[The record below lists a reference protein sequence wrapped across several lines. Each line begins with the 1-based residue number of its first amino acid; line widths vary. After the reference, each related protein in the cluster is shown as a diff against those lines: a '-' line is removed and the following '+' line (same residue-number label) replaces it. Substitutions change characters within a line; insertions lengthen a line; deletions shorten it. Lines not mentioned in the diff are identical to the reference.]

1 MISSSASVEAKQ
13 VLAFRRSLFP
23 RRPVFSYMGT
33 IYVTIFALAMMVAL
47 TWGFWRHLAGLLSD
61 VGFAARFTWAPAAV
75 LLLSLTVLRYSLW
88 QGFASFSEA
97 DCFYLLA
104 APLERG
110 ALVWLRLRSACWVVG
125 VAGALLG
132 VVGGLVSS
140 QPVGGALR
148 VVLGAVAGPAFG
160 VILVAAGWQVQRLP
174 RASLW
179 LIRLTTP
186 ALVVVL
192 LLVLAEW
199 AGGRWRT
206 IALWSGPWGWAVLPL
221 AGGSWWARG
230 AALGLLCALAVA
242 GWMGLKWSAGACS
255 LENFWRRAR
264 ARSRAVAGAYSF
276 DARAVVLAARETSAA
291 ASSVQPALAQPA
303 LAQPALR
310 GTALRRTALAQ
321 TALRG
326 TGVRLPTPHLRV
338 PRRPR
343 FAVPWHGLLTLLR
356 SPYRLGWGV
365 LLGGGGVVLLT
376 VFPHRLSALLGGAL
390 ALYLAAGAMLEPL
403 RLEVDLPFVSQI
415 LLPLS
420 FGEVLWRHC
429 LLPGAILIGEGLA
442 IIAVVWGTGAATGTV
457 AVSAVALLVPT
468 VGFTVMAAALSAR
481 RGGRLPMEIL
491 LSAAGDVTGF
501 SVIGII
507 GWIFGWVLLAVAA
520 VTMAWQA
527 SVSGGGTDGAVGLV
541 RGVLPAALALLV
553 GAEIMRRLLLR
564 SRR

>member
-1 MISSSASVEAKQ
+1 MTSSSAPVDAKQ

-23 RRPVFSYMGT
+23 RRPVLSYMGT
-33 IYVTIFALAMMVAL
+33 IYVAIFALAMMVAL

-75 LLLSLTVLRYSLW
+75 LLLSLAVLRYSLW
-88 QGFASFSEA
+88 QGFVSFSEA
-97 DCFYLLA
+97 DCFYLLT

-110 ALVWLRLRSACWVVG
+110 ALVWPRLRSACWVVG

-132 VVGGLVSS
+132 MVGGLVSS

-199 AGGRWRT
+199 AGGRWRN
-206 IALWSGPWGWAVLPL
+206 IALWSGPWGWAVMPL

-242 GWMGLKWSAGACS
+242 GWLGLKWSAGACS

-291 ASSVQPALAQPA
+291 ASSVQ
-303 LAQPALR
+303 
-310 GTALRRTALAQ
+310 TALAQ
-321 TALRG
+321 TALRR
-326 TGVRLPTPHLRV
+326 TGARPPTPRLSVSRLPTPRLSV

-343 FAVPWHGLLTLLR
+343 LAVPWHGLLTLLR

-376 VFPHRLSALLGGAL
+376 AFPHRLSALLGGAL

-403 RLEVDLPFVSQI
+403 RLEMDSPFVSQI
-415 LLPLS
+415 LLPPT

-429 LLPGAILIGEGLA
+429 LLPGAVLIGEGLA
-442 IIAVVWGTGAATGTV
+442 AIAALWGMGAATGTV
-457 AVSAVALLVPT
+457 AVSALALLVPT

-507 GWIFGWVLLAVAA
+507 GWIFGWVLLAVAG

-527 SVSGGGTDGAVGLV
+527 SVSAGGTGGAAGAVGLV
-541 RGVLPAALALLV
+541 RSVLPAALALLV